1 MNSSVASITFYRFL
15 AIYILLLIVLFIMK
29 KSKIDQTKL
38 LIISSLRMT
47 IQLMLS
53 GMILTYIFKNPH
65 PLFTIT
71 YLSIMIVYSIL
82 RIYRKN
88 NRINKS
94 FKKSIAIGLSFSI
107 LGVII
112 YFIAVV
118 VNENLFNPQYVIP
131 IGGMLAGNAMTGVN
145 LGIKSFYDR
154 LDDQKDMMES
164 LLNFG
169 ANPKDILRPLVNSS
183 LETALIPTLNNMAGM
198 GIVALP
204 GMMTGQIL
212 SGTLPMTAILYQIS
226 IMIAIATV
234 VCLSIFISLYFG
246 YKSLYNDNMQWILD
260 EK

>member
-38 LIISSLRMT
+38 LILSSLRMT

>member
-38 LIISSLRMT
+38 LILSSLRMT

-246 YKSLYNDNMQWILD
+246 YKSLFNDNMQWILD